1 MTDRPQDLKSI
12 IESSFGSDTN
22 DRFARGTM
30 LYVTETGSRLY
41 GTATAKSDLDVKVIY
56 LPPLGRLLTGTAA
69 LGATFKTT
77 KKAAIGVKNSTS
89 DIDLEYIP
97 LQVFMRHV
105 FEGQTYAIEI
115 LFSALMPG
123 DTSYRRLVINDAV
136 LDIFDTLAKKY
147 INSNCDSAVGFA
159 TSQMVKYGLK
169 GVRFKVLEKLRKFL
183 IALVGKHPSSS
194 IIADTPQ
201 LLTELASFI
210 EEDPVN
216 SKYVS
221 MIDYVIDRDTNRT
234 APAIKILNKIVPYD
248 RSIGKLLN
256 HVESLQSEYGNRSKA
271 ASNTSIDWKSA
282 HHAVR
287 IIAQTLELQETGRLR
302 LPLTDNRF
310 FADMM
315 TFKLQERT
323 IEQLE
328 QWLNI
333 NMTTLAQL
341 NETGSSVLQ
350 QKTSELSRDFEEY
363 LQTAMLSLYRAEYS
377 LG

>member
-1 MTDRPQDLKSI
+1 
-12 IESSFGSDTN
+12 
-22 DRFARGTM
+22 M
-30 LYVTETGSRLY
+30 LYATETGSRLY

-123 DTSYRRLVINDAV
+123 DTSYQRHVINSAV
-136 LDIFDTLAKKY
+136 LDIFNALAKKY

-169 GVRFKVLEKLRKFL
+169 GVRFKVLEELRKFL
-183 IALVGKHPSSS
+183 IAFVEKHPSSS
-194 IIADTPQ
+194 IIAETPQ
-201 LLTELASFI
+201 LLTELAQFI
-210 EEDPVN
+210 EADPVN
-216 SKYVS
+216 SKYLS
-221 MIDYVIDRDTNRT
+221 MIDYVIDRDANRT
-234 APAIKILNKIVPYD
+234 APAIKVLNKVVPYD
-248 RSIGKLLN
+248 RSVGKLLN

-271 ASNTSIDWKSA
+271 ASTTAIDWKSA

-287 IIAQTLELQETGRLR
+287 IVAQTLELQETGRLR

-315 TFKLQERT
+315 AFKLQERT

-333 NMTTLAQL
+333 NMAALTHL
-341 NETGSSVLQ
+341 NETSSSVLR
-350 QKTSELSRDFEEY
+350 QKTPALQHEFEEY
-363 LQTAMLSLYRAEYS
+363 LQTSMLALYRSEYKIFI
-377 LG
+377 